1 MEKLALQPIIPFSWF
16 VVFLIIFAGCGAFAI
31 WSMLDS
37 RRKLVLLQKLYI
49 ALCLGM
55 AAWCMAMIGLY
66 FTQPSNSFMLYFWDS
81 FSYLGVTTLPVLVLF
96 IDITFVRGINEL
108 PRLWNILWV
117 LPLLTNI
124 LVWTNPLHHL
134 HYKVFSIYRD
144 TLVFGPNLIFHGVFS
159 YLCTIYGTILL
170 IIFYLKNKEN
180 IFRSQS
186 LLLIVGNSVPVMVS
200 IIATT
205 GIMEFP
211 IYATPLSFAVT
222 GVCTF
227 FAISKYKIINLQPV
241 ATQLI
246 LDNISDSYFVINMDG
261 VLLGEN
267 EPFSKNL
274 KDIYGIGE
282 RLALDSYIRETGDKN
297 VALLYNL
304 INAVQSS
311 KESKA
316 VITFEQDILSERD
329 GESQKLYYFVE
340 VNPIITKDNLLG
352 YVIIFKDFTQV
363 KKSMQQLQENQTRMM
378 EQERL
383 ASIGQMVGGL
393 AHNLKT
399 PIMSIAGCST
409 AIETLVRE
417 VEESVEDPSVTTED
431 YHQICGEMSD
441 WISKIKESCG
451 YMSDIISIIKGQ
463 AANAGAAD
471 TSVFT
476 LQDLISRSTMLM
488 RHELLYNRCEIVA
501 EYGEERQYAL
511 TGDIN
516 NLIQVLNNLISN
528 AIDAMGTKGGGKI
541 EIGIEESPTHVSLYV
556 KDSGPGINP
565 NVKRKLFSEMTT
577 TKGVKGTGIGLFIS
591 NAVVRGKFG
600 GNMWANDNPEGGAI
614 FGFSI
619 PIELVKIQDFSTG
632 EDSHEN

>member
-1 MEKLALQPIIPFSWF
+1 MSAMKESIIPFPWF
-16 VVFLIIFAGCGAFAI
+16 IVFSVIFVSCIGFI
-31 WSMLDS
+31 LWSLLES
-37 RRKLVLLQKLYI
+37 RRKLVLLQKLYVGI
-49 ALCLGM
+49 CLGM
-55 AAWCMAMIGLY
+55 ATWCMAMIGLY
-66 FTQPSNSFMLYFWDS
+66 FTDVQNTSMQYFWDS
-81 FSYLGVTTLPVLVLF
+81 FSYLGATSLPVLVVF
-96 IDITFVRGINEL
+96 IAITFVRGINEIPKHWFAL
-108 PRLWNILWV
+108 FI
-117 LPLLTNI
+117 LPLVTNI

-134 HYKVFSIYRD
+134 HYQGEFSLLRGELI
-144 TLVFGPNLIFHGVFS
+144 FGPSLIFHGIFS
-159 YLCTIYGTILL
+159 YVCSIYGTALL
-170 IIFYLKNKEN
+170 ISYYWKNKEN

-186 LLLIVGNSVPVMVS
+186 LLLIVGNSVPVIVS
-200 IIATT
+200 MIATT
-205 GIMEFP
+205 GVIEFP
-211 IYATPLSFAVT
+211 IYATPLSFAVS
-222 GVCTF
+222 GICTF

-246 LDNISDSYFVINMDG
+246 LDNISDSYFVINIDG
-261 VLLGEN
+261 VILGEN
-267 EPFSKNL
+267 EPFRTNL
-274 KDIYGIGE
+274 KGLYGIG
-282 RLALDSYIRETGDKN
+282 DSLMLEGYLRETGDKN
-297 VALLYNL
+297 VALMYNL
-304 INAVQSS
+304 VNAVQSS
-311 KESKA
+311 RESKA
-316 VITFEQDILSERD
+316 VITFEQDILSERE

-340 VNPIITKDNLLG
+340 VNPIITNENLLG

-417 VEESVEDPSVTTED
+417 VEESVENPEVTPED
-431 YHQICGEMSD
+431 YQQICGEMTD

-471 TSVFT
+471 NSVFT

-488 RHELLYNRCEIVA
+488 RHELLYNRCEIVGA
-501 EYGEERQYAL
+501 YDEERVYSL

-528 AIDAMGTKGGGKI
+528 AIDAMGPKGGGKI
-541 EIGIEESPTHVSLYV
+541 VVGIEETPTHVSLYV
-556 KDSGPGINP
+556 KDTGHGINP

-600 GNMWANDNPEGGAI
+600 GTMWAEDNPEGGAI

-619 PIELVKIQDFSTG
+619 PVELVQTKNYGSR
-632 EDSHEN
+632 EDLHED